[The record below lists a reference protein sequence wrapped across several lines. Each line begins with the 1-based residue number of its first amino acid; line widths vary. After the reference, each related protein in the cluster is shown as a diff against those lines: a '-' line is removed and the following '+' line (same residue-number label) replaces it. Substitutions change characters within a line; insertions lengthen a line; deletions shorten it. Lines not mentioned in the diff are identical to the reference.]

1 VVQRV
6 EHAGAVAVPGIQ
18 QRTLQT
24 RTLAFHV
31 AETGPIDAP
40 IVLLLHGFPEFWY
53 SWRHQLLG
61 LSAAFRVVAP
71 DLRGYGGSDK
81 QGPYDLETL
90 CADVAAIIQA
100 LGHERGQPD
109 LCVTLVGHDWG
120 GVIAWATAVLYPH
133 HVERLA
139 ICNAPHPLGFLD
151 SLWRHPGQI
160 ARSWYIGL
168 FQVPGLMERLFRRD
182 PQGMLARMVHGA
194 AGRKGVF
201 PPDEVQVYAEALMA
215 PGTLEAAL
223 GYYRALPGSI
233 HKTKQLQGKIQAPV
247 LVLWGRK
254 DPALGPE
261 LVDAARRYVA
271 GPLTV
276 QWFAE
281 AGHWLQ
287 QEEPEAVT
295 LALASFA
302 ASRP

>member
-1 VVQRV
+1 MV
-6 EHAGAVAVPGIQ
+6 GPLPGIAR
-18 QRTLQT
+18 RTLQT

-31 AETGPIDAP
+31 AEAGPVDAP

-61 LSAAFRVVAP
+61 LSDTFRVVAP

-90 CADVAAIIQA
+90 CADVAAIVQA

-109 LCVTLVGHDWG
+109 LRVTLVGHDWG
-120 GVIAWATAVLYPH
+120 GVIAWATAVLHPQV
-133 HVERLA
+133 VERLA

-151 SLWRHPGQI
+151 SLWRHPRQI

-168 FQVPGLMERLFRRD
+168 FQVPGLMEHLFRRD
-182 PQGMLARMVHGA
+182 PQGMLARMLQGA

-201 PPDEVQVYAEALMA
+201 PPDEIQLFAEALLL

-233 HKTKQLQGKIQAPV
+233 RKIKQLQGKIDAPV

-261 LVDAARRYVA
+261 LVDAARRYVT
-271 GPLTV
+271 GPLIV
-276 QWFAE
+276 QWFAD

-295 LALASFA
+295 VALASFA